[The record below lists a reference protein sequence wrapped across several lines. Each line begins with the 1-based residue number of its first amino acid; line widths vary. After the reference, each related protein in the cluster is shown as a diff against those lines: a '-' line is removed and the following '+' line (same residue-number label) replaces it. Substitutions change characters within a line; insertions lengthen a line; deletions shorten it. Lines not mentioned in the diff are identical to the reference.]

1 MITKE
6 AYCEEHN
13 LNYEGIYLI
22 HNDISILTSRCDL
35 CEEEFNIER
44 KKDEDQEIKLKNDE
58 NALKLLNT
66 FEKSNIPLR
75 YREKDFDNY
84 VCDNDENKLNA
95 LKLIKNN
102 QVIGLGSGRAATS
115 LVKSLA
121 KLIKLKNYNIKGI
134 PTSLQ
139 IKLVAEKA
147 GIELIQSDQVNHI
160 DIVFD
165 GADQIDSEKYVIKG
179 GGGALL
185 RENILF
191 SLANKVV
198 VMADKTKFVKNFTR
212 TVPIEI
218 HPLARNTIINSIKKL
233 GGESKIRSLDRGYP
247 FFTENG
253 NIILDCDFGTI
264 KNPKTLTQKIKL
276 IPGVLE
282 SGIFLRKPDIIYKAK
297 TNGKFEII

>member
-1 MITKE
+1 ME
-6 AYCEEHN
+6 A
-13 LNYEGIYLI
+13 LSS
-22 HNDISILTSRCDL
+22 D
-35 CEEEFNIER
+35 
-44 KKDEDQEIKLKNDE
+44 
-58 NALKLLNT
+58 
-66 FEKSNIPLR
+66 
-75 YREKDFDNY
+75 
-84 VCDNDENKLNA
+84 A

-102 QVIGLGSGRAATS
+102 QIIGLGSGRAATS

-218 HPLARNTIINSIKKL
+218 HPLARNAIINSIKKL

-253 NIILDCDFGTI
+253 NIILDCNFGTI

-276 IPGVLE
+276 TPGVLE

>member
-1 MITKE
+1 ME
-6 AYCEEHN
+6 A
-13 LNYEGIYLI
+13 LS
-22 HNDISILTSRCDL
+22 ND
-35 CEEEFNIER
+35 
-44 KKDEDQEIKLKNDE
+44 
-58 NALKLLNT
+58 ALK
-66 FEKSNIPLR
+66 I
-75 YREKDFDNY
+75 
-84 VCDNDENKLNA
+84 
-95 LKLIKNN
+95 IKNN
-102 QVIGLGSGRAATS
+102 QIIGLGSGRAATM

-147 GIELIQSDQVNHI
+147 GIQLVEADQINHI

-165 GADQIDSEKYVIKG
+165 GADQINSQKYVIKG

-191 SLANKVV
+191 SLAKKVV

-212 TVPIEI
+212 TVPVEI
-218 HPLARNTIINSIKKL
+218 HPLARNSVINSIKKL
-233 GGESKIRSLDRGYP
+233 GGESKIRSLDRGYT

-253 NIILDCDFGTI
+253 NIILDCNFGTI
-264 KNPKTLTQKIKL
+264 KNPKALTQKIKQTA
-276 IPGVLE
+276 GVLE

-297 TNGKFEII
+297 TNDKFEII

>member
-1 MITKE
+1 MSYDGAME
-6 AYCEEHN
+6 A
-13 LNYEGIYLI
+13 LS
-22 HNDISILTSRCDL
+22 ND
-35 CEEEFNIER
+35 
-44 KKDEDQEIKLKNDE
+44 
-58 NALKLLNT
+58 
-66 FEKSNIPLR
+66 
-75 YREKDFDNY
+75 
-84 VCDNDENKLNA
+84 A

-218 HPLARNTIINSIKKL
+218 HPLARNAIINSIKKL

>member
-1 MITKE
+1 LSYDDAME
-6 AYCEEHN
+6 A
-13 LNYEGIYLI
+13 LSS
-22 HNDISILTSRCDL
+22 D
-35 CEEEFNIER
+35 
-44 KKDEDQEIKLKNDE
+44 
-58 NALKLLNT
+58 
-66 FEKSNIPLR
+66 
-75 YREKDFDNY
+75 
-84 VCDNDENKLNA
+84 A

-198 VMADKTKFVKNFTR
+198 VMADKTKFVKNFSR